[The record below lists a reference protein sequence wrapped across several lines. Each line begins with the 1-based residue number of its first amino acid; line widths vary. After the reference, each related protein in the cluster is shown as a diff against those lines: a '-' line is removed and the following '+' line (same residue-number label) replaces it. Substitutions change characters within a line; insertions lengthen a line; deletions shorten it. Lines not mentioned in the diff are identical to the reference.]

1 MNLPTY
7 IRKAEYFGEAAERIL
22 CSRRLKRAIWGVI
35 IFSIIYF
42 APAII
47 SIIHK

>member
-7 IRKAEYFGEAAERIL
+7 IRKAEDCGEAAERIL

-35 IFSIIYF
+35 IFSVIYF
-42 APAII
+42 APVII
-47 SIIHK
+47 NIIHK